1 MWDAENCNTFIFY
14 LIFFRVRLYVL
25 ICSIASFFSLWAAK
39 RFSLLL
45 PCCFSAVVAWFLL
58 ISLLFP
64 SPCFATVDFNIYVS
78 CREFLYL
85 FLFFFSLI
93 MTCFVSS
100 FCYAILLF
108 FVFILPIQYLC
119 SSHASFITMLS
130 AAVNHILFSHLARS
144 PSPQTKRPRLK
155 IETNHISNT

>member
-25 ICSIASFFSLWAAK
+25 ICFIASFFSLWAAK

-85 FLFFFSLI
+85 FLFFFFIDHDL
-93 MTCFVSS
+93 
-100 FCYAILLF
+100 FCLVFLLCNSPFLCLHPSNSILMLF
-108 FVFILPIQYLC
+108 PCLLHYYVICCCQSHFIQSPC
-119 SSHASFITMLS
+119 KVPLS
-130 AAVNHILFSHLARS
+130 PN
-144 PSPQTKRPRLK
+144 QETE
-155 IETNHISNT
+155 IED